1 MVKKESLASAKIL
14 KKLQKAEES
23 LRGIVE
29 LSTNLFYVHTVDH
42 VLTYV
47 SPQSREFFDCDP
59 EEALIKWT
67 DFITDHP
74 LNRTAVKITQKAI
87 DSGKRQPPYQVE
99 CIGKKGR
106 KIWVEVNET
115 PLLDNG
121 KTVAIVGSLTDITPY
136 KKTEQKLRESEERYR
151 RLYSETPAMLHS
163 IGADG
168 RLVSVS
174 NCWLETLGY
183 QRAEVL
189 NRRTTEFLTQES
201 KEYAQK
207 VILPE
212 FFRTGSCHN
221 VPYQFLK
228 KDGDVIDVLLS
239 AVAEKDEQ
247 GQVVRSLA
255 VMTDVTQRNQAER
268 KIEEMNQFLTER
280 ARQLEEANK
289 DLEAFSYC
297 VSHDLRKPLT
307 IISGYA
313 QALQEFGCSESNE
326 NCKKF
331 LEILLNNVK
340 EMDDLIDIVL
350 DFSKLKDEKNLQ
362 KKQTNLSDIAHTVL
376 SELAGNDPF
385 RRVSIDIK
393 EGVSVRGDPKLLR
406 IVMENILG
414 NAWKYTQKKK
424 KALIEFGSE
433 EVDTEITCYV
443 KDNGVGFHMSN
454 AQDLFKPFA
463 RLHSSDEYSGY
474 GVGLS
479 TVERIISKHGGKV
492 WAESAPDKGATFYF
506 SLKKNGMRE

>member
-1 MVKKESLASAKIL
+1 MVTKESLASAKIL

-163 IGADG
+163 IDTDG

-268 KIEEMNQFLTER
+268 TL
-280 ARQLEEANK
+280 
-289 DLEAFSYC
+289 
-297 VSHDLRKPLT
+297 
-307 IISGYA
+307 
-313 QALQEFGCSESNE
+313 
-326 NCKKF
+326 
-331 LEILLNNVK
+331 
-340 EMDDLIDIVL
+340 
-350 DFSKLKDEKNLQ
+350 
-362 KKQTNLSDIAHTVL
+362 
-376 SELAGNDPF
+376 
-385 RRVSIDIK
+385 
-393 EGVSVRGDPKLLR
+393 
-406 IVMENILG
+406 
-414 NAWKYTQKKK
+414 
-424 KALIEFGSE
+424 
-433 EVDTEITCYV
+433 
-443 KDNGVGFHMSN
+443 
-454 AQDLFKPFA
+454 
-463 RLHSSDEYSGY
+463 
-474 GVGLS
+474 
-479 TVERIISKHGGKV
+479 
-492 WAESAPDKGATFYF
+492 
-506 SLKKNGMRE
+506 